1 MAATPAPGASGG
13 SLPAVESAAA
23 AQGNDEVLAHVAP
36 APNIPLQVVASADS
50 WVEVVDAHG
59 RTLLSRTVVAGETV
73 GLDGAMPM
81 RVKVGNASG
90 THLKLRGDNVDL
102 APWTRDNV
110 ARLEVK

>member
-1 MAATPAPGASGG
+1 M
-13 SLPAVESAAA
+13 
-23 AQGNDEVLAHVAP
+23 
-36 APNIPLQVVASADS
+36 IASADS